1 MSWRTWLKLEKSL
14 LAACT
19 ENLFFTYRNFL
30 HTDAFTYRHFYTQHR
45 KAFTQTLWHRRF
57 YTDAFTQMLLH
68 TEAITH
74 TQKLC
79 THTKKKARF
88 FKVSFWLSTLS
99 SCEGVATQFLAIE
112 PHFVRKGCAGRLEWT
127 RSFTQFFT
135 IEPHFV
141 QKGCGGRART
151 SFCAK
156 RIARDTFKSHLYRCF
171 WPVPTKRHQ
180 QPVRTKR
187 GSIAQ
192 NWTKIPIST
201 CPGQPFRTKWD
212 SMIKKKLPFPCRP
225 AEPFLT
231 KGGSIVKK
239 RGKIAISELPSQPFG
254 AKPGSTDVK
263 LQFPCH
269 CVNIGRPACKSCVKV
284 ILNRM
289 CVKV

>member
-1 MSWRTWLKLEKSL
+1 MSWRAWLKLEKSL
-14 LAACT
+14 LAACA

-30 HTDAFTYRHFYTQHR
+30 HTDAFTHRHFYTQHR
-45 KAFTQTLWHRRF
+45 KAFTQTLLHRRF

-99 SCEGVATQFLAIE
+99 SCEGVTTQFLAIE
-112 PHFVRKGCAGRLEWT
+112 PHFVRKACAGRLEWT
-127 RSFTQFFT
+127 RSFTQFFM

-156 RIARDTFKSHLYRCF
+156 RIARDRFKSHLYRCF

-201 CPGQPFRTKWD
+201 CPGQSFRTKWG
-212 SMIKKKLPFPCRP
+212 STIK
-225 AEPFLT
+225 
-231 KGGSIVKK
+231 
-239 RGKIAISELPSQPFG
+239 KIAIPMSPRRTFSHERRFDRQ
-254 AKPGSTDVK
+254 KK
-263 LQFPCH
+263 
-269 CVNIGRPACKSCVKV
+269 R
-284 ILNRM
+284 
-289 CVKV
+289 